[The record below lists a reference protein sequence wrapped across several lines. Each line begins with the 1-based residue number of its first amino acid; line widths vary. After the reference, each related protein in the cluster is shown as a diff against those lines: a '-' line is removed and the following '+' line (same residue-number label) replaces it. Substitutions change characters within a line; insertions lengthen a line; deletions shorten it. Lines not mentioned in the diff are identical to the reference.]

1 LTDTF
6 IKYALTALPE
16 VPPSIMVGA
25 RARATRIYEQVNL
38 TAAREFQRRRE
49 SDAYSAA
56 ELGLEEEPTTL
67 S

>member
-1 LTDTF
+1 M
-6 IKYALTALPE
+6 A
-16 VPPSIMVGA
+16 GA
-25 RARATRIYEQVNL
+25 RARATKIYEQVNL

-56 ELGLEEEPTTL
+56 ELGLEEEPASL